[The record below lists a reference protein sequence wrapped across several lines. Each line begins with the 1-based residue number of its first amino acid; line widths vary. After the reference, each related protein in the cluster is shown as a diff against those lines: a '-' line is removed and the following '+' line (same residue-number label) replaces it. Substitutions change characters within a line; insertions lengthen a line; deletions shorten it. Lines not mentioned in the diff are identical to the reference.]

1 MTAMQGRNL
10 ELQYS
15 VWIGCSNLS
24 SLNTFAEMWITKVAY
39 EVTGPGIVDINLQV
53 HDDVPGYRR
62 GTDNELRAVVPNAM
76 QVTISAPTERQYSV
90 CIGRSILSSLNI
102 FAEMWNSKKEYDVT
116 GLGIVHIKCI

>member
-1 MTAMQGRNL
+1 MQGRNL
-10 ELQYS
+10 ERQYS
-15 VWIGCSNLS
+15 VWTGGSILS
-24 SLNTFAEMWITKVAY
+24 SLNTFAEMWTTKGEY

-53 HDDVPGYRR
+53 HDDVPGDRR
-62 GTDNELRAVVPNAM
+62 GTKNELRAVVSNAM

-102 FAEMWNSKKEYDVT
+102 FAEMCNSKKEYDVT